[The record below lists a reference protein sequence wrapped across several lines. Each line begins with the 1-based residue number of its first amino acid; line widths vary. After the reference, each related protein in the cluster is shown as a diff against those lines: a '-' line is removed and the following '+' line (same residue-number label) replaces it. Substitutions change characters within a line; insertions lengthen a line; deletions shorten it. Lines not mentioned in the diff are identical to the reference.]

1 MIYFNIHRMLAN
13 EYLTNSEGEKVK
25 IKVTV
30 LIQKEDNWYVS
41 KCVENSVASQGKTIE
56 EAIANLKE
64 ALELYYED
72 EPQEIEHLET
82 LITTMEIAI

>member
-1 MIYFNIHRMLAN
+1 MLAN

-25 IKVTV
+25 IIVTV

-41 KCVENSVASQGKTIE
+41 KCVENGVASQGKTIE